1 MRPLVTGA
9 FVAAFQFAM
18 EEASE
23 RAISDAIR
31 REIEPEPRAA
41 GVNGNREDAV

>member
-1 MRPLVTGA
+1 
-9 FVAAFQFAM
+9 M